1 MSKKLFVGG
10 LAWATTD
17 DGLRKAFEVYG
28 EVEEAA
34 VVTDKFSGRSKGFGF
49 VTMADDE
56 GAQKAID
63 EQNGKELEGRSVTV
77 AEAQPMKPRDNA

>member
-49 VTMADDE
+49 VTMVDDAGAD
-56 GAQKAID
+56 KAIA

>member
-17 DGLRKAFEVYG
+17 DGLRKAFEAYG

-49 VTMADDE
+49 VTMADDD

-63 EQNGKELEGRSVTV
+63 GQNGKELEGRSVTV

>member
-49 VTMADDE
+49 VTMADDA
-56 GAQKAID
+56 GADKAIA